1 MARTMGKTR
10 SVVSLDIPFY
20 TNSFL
25 IVDNTLA
32 MLYNSSQS
40 RGLSHQLTR
49 NLGYLV
55 YAERQRVKA
64 FRLPVWDPQKPGE
77 LVKLASR
84 KLAAKQ
90 KHEQLVAKA
99 WGPLSQVVKLAE
111 AKDGLTLGRVAVKG
125 WKAEIMRRRGLL

>member
-1 MARTMGKTR
+1 
-10 SVVSLDIPFY
+10 
-20 TNSFL
+20 
-25 IVDNTLA
+25 

-64 FRLPVWDPQKPGE
+64 FRLPVWAPQKPEE
-77 LVKLASR
+77 LAKLALQSSR